1 MFNQTA
7 FKDRHEAGQQLAQKL
22 MHYADQPD
30 VIVLGLPRGGVPVA
44 YEVATALR
52 APLDVWLVRKLGT
65 PGQRELAMGA
75 IAFGDIQ
82 IINSEVVDALGISE
96 GQIARVAEQEQQ
108 EIERRSRLFRSSDK
122 PPEVEG
128 RQVIVVD
135 DGLATGASMSAAVN
149 SIKQKNP
156 ARLVVAVPTASP
168 ATCNAIRR
176 EVDEMSCLMTP
187 EPFISVG
194 SWYVQFSQTSDDEV
208 RNLLARAAKRDLKNI

>member
-1 MFNQTA
+1 
-7 FKDRHEAGQQLAQKL
+7 
-22 MHYADQPD
+22 
-30 VIVLGLPRGGVPVA
+30 
-44 YEVATALR
+44 
-52 APLDVWLVRKLGT
+52 
-65 PGQRELAMGA
+65 
-75 IAFGDIQ
+75 
-82 IINSEVVDALGISE
+82 
-96 GQIARVAEQEQQ
+96 
-108 EIERRSRLFRSSDK
+108 
-122 PPEVEG
+122 
-128 RQVIVVD
+128 
-135 DGLATGASMSAAVN
+135 MSAAVN